1 MSGNSK
7 GSKGIEST
15 NTSIVPAINDY
26 KDLND
31 FLGKHL
37 CSSRDDKKRKE
48 STNTRIGDKN
58 MNIYGGNYHIPDI
71 EYSVFLQL
79 YYRDVIKK
87 KRKEY
92 LTEKQR
98 DGDGPLVVDLDFRY
112 EYNSVDDKQHSF
124 TLIEELLDLYFDELK
139 KIYVF
144 EESKP
149 VNAYVFEKPTLIHS
163 QEKKITKDGIHILIG
178 LQCDHTVQ
186 QILRKQVIKNIDDIF
201 EEMPLTNKIDDIF
214 DEGISKGTTNWQLYG
229 SRKP

>member
-112 EYNSVDDKQHSF
+112 EYNSIDDKQHSF
-124 TLIEELLDLYFDELK
+124 TTIEELLDLYFDELK
-139 KIYVF
+139 LPFWV
-144 EESKP
+144 
-149 VNAYVFEKPTLIHS
+149 
-163 QEKKITKDGIHILIG
+163 
-178 LQCDHTVQ
+178 
-186 QILRKQVIKNIDDIF
+186 
-201 EEMPLTNKIDDIF
+201 
-214 DEGISKGTTNWQLYG
+214 
-229 SRKP
+229 